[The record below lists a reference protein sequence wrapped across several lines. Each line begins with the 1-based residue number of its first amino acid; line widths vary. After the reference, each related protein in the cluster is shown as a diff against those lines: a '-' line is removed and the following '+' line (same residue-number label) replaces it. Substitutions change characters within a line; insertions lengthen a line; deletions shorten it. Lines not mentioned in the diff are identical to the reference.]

1 MKLIERV
8 KGMILSPAAE
18 WQSVAVEAASVKEL
32 YVGYNVP
39 LSAIGPVATFLGL
52 TIFGLGIPFVGA
64 LRLSMTAALS
74 QMIVSYIFGL
84 VAVFLVA
91 LLIDF
96 LAPKFGGESNP
107 VQALKVAGYSST
119 PAWVAGILNLLPA
132 LSMLVLVASIYS
144 IYVLYLGLQVVMKAP
159 KEKALGYSAAVIIIS
174 IVLGVVASAVVGRIG
189 MGVL

>member
-1 MKLIERV
+1 
-8 KGMILSPAAE
+8 
-18 WQSVAVEAASVKEL
+18 
-32 YVGYNVP
+32 
-39 LSAIGPVATFLGL
+39 
-52 TIFGLGIPFVGA
+52 
-64 LRLSMTAALS
+64 
-74 QMIVSYIFGL
+74 
-84 VAVFLVA
+84 
-91 LLIDF
+91 